1 MLYTLTSYNVP
12 AVLPA
17 VVLELVVVLVRET
30 VTEYVQLLML
40 ETETKIILS

>member
-1 MLYTLTSYNVP
+1 MLTNYNVP

-17 VVLELVVVLVRET
+17 DVFKLVVILVRET